1 MKLFIFILFF
11 VGLIALVCIG
21 AIHGLVLSVL
31 APAILEGESLIDL
44 AAILKSTVGYPIL
57 IQSVVFLAAYLSCL
71 YVLGV
76 LTGKASSRDLLPV
89 RRPLIFAIVTHVSV
103 TIACWITFTELA
115 SW

>member
-1 MKLFIFILFF
+1 MKLFTFILFF

-21 AIHGLVLSVL
+21 AIHGLVLSAL

-76 LTGKASSRDLLPV
+76 LTASSRDLLPV

>member
-1 MKLFIFILFF
+1 MKLFTFILFF

-71 YVLGV
+71 YVLGGPCR
-76 LTGKASSRDLLPV
+76 LI
-89 RRPLIFAIVTHVSV
+89 PLK
-103 TIACWITFTELA
+103 
-115 SW
+115 SWPA